1 MLPNTNL
8 KTKNIFFFNNIMGDW
23 LNNLTNS
30 ISNGTTSLWNKTK
43 EMGQS
48 VKNRFSSSQSTQSV
62 GGKTRKM
69 KYSKKMRKM
78 KGGNTPVPY
87 CPQVWSNTS
96 PFPQAVGGKAMGRRK
111 MRKLK
116 GGNSSCSTTAP
127 VPYYPQVWSVGSPVS
142 QNAGRKKYNKKT
154 KKTKKY

>member
-1 MLPNTNL
+1 
-8 KTKNIFFFNNIMGDW
+8 
-23 LNNLTNS
+23 
-30 ISNGTTSLWNKTK
+30 
-43 EMGQS
+43 
-48 VKNRFSSSQSTQSV
+48 
-62 GGKTRKM
+62 
-69 KYSKKMRKM
+69 
-78 KGGNTPVPY
+78 
-87 CPQVWSNTS
+87 
-96 PFPQAVGGKAMGRRK
+96 MGRRK